1 MAYKS
6 GISTQIRQAEHC
18 CGMIYR
24 VPLVLARGHSGRI
37 LVWKDCLIRSTRT
50 NTLVMGTT
58 KMQELIVIGRRITK
72 RFATNTAR
80 KVKLSVWFIW
90 PYPPHIF
97 ANQFLHLRKL
107 A

>member
-1 MAYKS
+1 M
-6 GISTQIRQAEHC
+6 
-18 CGMIYR
+18 
-24 VPLVLARGHSGRI
+24 VPLVLARVHSGRI
-37 LVWKDCLIRSTRT
+37 LLWKNCLIRSTRT

-58 KMQELIVIGRRITK
+58 KMQGLILTGRHITK
-72 RFATNTAR
+72 RFATNAAR

-97 ANQFLHLRKL
+97 NNQFLHLRKL